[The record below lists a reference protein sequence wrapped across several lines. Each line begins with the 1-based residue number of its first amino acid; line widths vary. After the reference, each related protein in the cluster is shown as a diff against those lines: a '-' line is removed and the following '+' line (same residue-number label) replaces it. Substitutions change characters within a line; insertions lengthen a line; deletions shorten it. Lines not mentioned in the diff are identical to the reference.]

1 MSIKNPKR
9 STQPNTPLSRE
20 STALLGMMEERG
32 LVCDPR
38 ITDEKKAAATKEKRR
53 RLFHNTE
60 SLLQNYRLIAWTLE
74 CIPEAVSSELDQP
87 FHGLDSLLQFVDIEL
102 SLDNHTLESRLES
115 VKKSRL
121 LVARINDALS
131 LLKRNPTDGEKMYD
145 VIYLTYIAPE
155 KLTHA
160 ELLYRLYMSSRH
172 YYRLRTQAIKII
184 SIRLWSTPTAE
195 LDAWVE
201 LLTLMNDLC

>member
-1 MSIKNPKR
+1 MSNKNFPSSAQAD
-9 STQPNTPLSRE
+9 STLSRE
-20 STALLGMMEERG
+20 STALLGMMEDRG
-32 LVCDPR
+32 LVNSQR
-38 ITDEKKAAATKEKRR
+38 ITDEKKTAAVQEKKR

-87 FHGLDSLLQFVDIEL
+87 FAGLDTLLQFVDIEL

-131 LLKRNPTDGEKMYD
+131 LLKRNPRDGEKMYD
-145 VIYLTYIAPE
+145 IIYLTYIAPE
-155 KLTHA
+155 KLSHV
-160 ELLYRLYMSSRH
+160 ELLYRLNLSTRH

-201 LLTLMNDLC
+201 LLTLIDDLC